1 MSVNLLGKNKR
12 KHLTFERFHL
22 INTYL
27 VSNHVAVVN
36 LVSNL
41 LCGLYFLMSN
51 ISYKYTV
58 THSICNIHALTYLSV
73 GFCRIILP

>member
-1 MSVNLLGKNKR
+1 MSILLGKNKNR
-12 KHLTFERFHL
+12 PKAFEIFHL
-22 INTYL
+22 NTYL
-27 VSNHVAVVN
+27 VPNHVGVVN

-41 LCGLYFLMSN
+41 LCGLNFLMSN

-58 THSICNIHALTYLSV
+58 TYSICNIHALTYLSV

>member
-1 MSVNLLGKNKR
+1 MSVLLGENKNRPKAV
-12 KHLTFERFHL
+12 ERFHL
-22 INTYL
+22 NTYL

-41 LCGLYFLMSN
+41 LCGLNFLMSN

-58 THSICNIHALTYLSV
+58 T
-73 GFCRIILP
+73 